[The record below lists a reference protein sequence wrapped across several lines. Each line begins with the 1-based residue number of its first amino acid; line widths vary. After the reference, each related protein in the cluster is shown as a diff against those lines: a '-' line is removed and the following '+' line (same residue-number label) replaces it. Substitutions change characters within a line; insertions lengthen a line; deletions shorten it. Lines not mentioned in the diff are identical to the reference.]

1 MVRECGQY
9 QLSFPQ
15 QIVLALSLSLSFSFF
30 TMPISLF
37 LNIFFL
43 IFGTIIGHYVSLISR
58 VSIAIFQSF
67 ILV

>member
-15 QIVLALSLSLSFSFF
+15 QIALSLSLS

-37 LNIFFL
+37 PNIFFL
-43 IFGTIIGHYVSLISR
+43 TLGMIIGHYVSLISR
-58 VSIAIFQSF
+58 VPTATFQSF